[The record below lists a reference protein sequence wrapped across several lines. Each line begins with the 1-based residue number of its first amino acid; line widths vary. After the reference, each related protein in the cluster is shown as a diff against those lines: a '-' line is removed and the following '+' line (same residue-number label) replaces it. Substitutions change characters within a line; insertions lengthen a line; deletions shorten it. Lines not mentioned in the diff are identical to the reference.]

1 MRAQA
6 AAAPI
11 CKHRGLQVN
20 AQGKLAERSGGGTLD
35 ASGAD
40 LAQALPWLARLPGVP
55 AELREMQ
62 AAGRAEAKLAWQ
74 GGWRDPAV
82 QASLAV
88 PLLELHT
95 GAAAPWTVRDAAA
108 TIDGRLSNAR
118 LEVRGKAEQG
128 QRRLTVDLA
137 GQGGRRSQKPE
148 AWQGQVATLTLSA
161 SDPAMGTG
169 TWTLSLQRAFDIR
182 WSDGSFDAAAGEA
195 LLTAPARPGRVAASD
210 APAVLAW
217 EPGAMALR
225 RAAHGRTADRS
236 CRWPGSKSSAA
247 RS

>member
-20 AQGKLAERSGGGTLD
+20 AQGKLAERSGGGTID
-35 ASGAD
+35 ASGAN

-88 PLLELHT
+88 PLLELRT
-95 GAAAPWTVRDAAA
+95 GAAAPWSVRDAAA
-108 TIDGRLSNAR
+108 TINGRLSDASV
-118 LEVRGKAEQG
+118 EVRGQAEQG
-128 QRRLTVDLA
+128 QRRLTLDLA
-137 GQGGRRSQKPE
+137 GQGGRRSQTPE
-148 AWQGQVATLTLSA
+148 VWQGQLATLRLSA

-182 WSDGSFDAAAGEA
+182 WSDGASM
-195 LLTAPARPGRVAASD
+195 PQRVRPCSRRRRG
-210 APAVLAW
+210 P
-217 EPGAMALR
+217 R
-225 RAAHGRTADRS
+225 RAARPQAMPRP
-236 CRWPGSKSSAA
+236 CWPGSRCDGAPASCA
-247 RS
+247 RQDG